1 VSNGSVV
8 PTFQQQ
14 IAAGGPVTV
23 THPEVRRYFMT
34 VQEAVQLVLTASTI
48 GTGSEIFVLDMGKPV
63 RILDLARKMITLAG
77 FVPDE
82 DIEIRFTGLRKGEK
96 LFEELTL
103 KDERILP
110 TRHEKIAVFKGTQIK
125 LEVLAPWIAEV
136 SHLVWRRDG
145 QAVIDH
151 LKMLAPEYQPS
162 EAIPA
167 TSAVRVDAQPCA
179 QAAAADFVEVL
190 DAAS

>member
-1 VSNGSVV
+1 
-8 PTFQQQ
+8 
-14 IAAGGPVTV
+14 
-23 THPEVRRYFMT
+23 
-34 VQEAVQLVLTASTI
+34 
-48 GTGSEIFVLDMGKPV
+48 
-63 RILDLARKMITLAG
+63 
-77 FVPDE
+77 PDE

-96 LFEELTL
+96 LFEELAL

-110 TRHEKIAVFKGTQIK
+110 TRHEKIAVFNSKQVK

-136 SHLVWRRDG
+136 SHLIWRRDG

-151 LKMLAPEYQPS
+151 LKMLVPEYRPS

-167 TSAVRVDAQPCA
+167 TSAVRTDAQPRA
-179 QAAAADFVEVL
+179 KAAAADFVGVL